1 MRVLVTG
8 AGGQLGSVLPGALD
22 GHEVLALDRAALD
35 LADREA
41 VEAVVASFAPHAVV
55 NAAALTNV
63 DRCETDP
70 AAAYAANARG
80 VRFLAVAASRVGAHV
95 VHVSTDYVFDGRS
108 RRPYHEFDPV
118 APIQEYGR
126 SKRAGEVEL
135 ERHAASWAVAR
146 TSWVFGRRGGDFVSW
161 CLASTP
167 DDVRPVL
174 DDQVSRPTY
183 APDLAAVLARI
194 AVERIPGVFH
204 VANRGECN
212 RYQLAVD
219 ALALVGR
226 DDSTIRRVSGAD
238 LARPAARPAYSAM
251 RSLALEA
258 SGVPEPRDYRDA
270 LGEYLARERAS

>member
-22 GHEVLALDRAALD
+22 GHEVLALDRATLD
-35 LADREA
+35 LADREG
-41 VEAVVASFAPHAVV
+41 VEAVVASFVPHAVV

-70 AAAYAANARG
+70 AAAYAANALG

-95 VHVSTDYVFDGRS
+95 VHVSTDYVFDGRA
-108 RRPYHEFDPV
+108 RRAYHEFDPV

-126 SKRAGEVEL
+126 SKLAGEVEL

-183 APDLAAVLARI
+183 APDLAMVLARL

-204 VANRGECN
+204 VANRGECT

-251 RSLALEA
+251 QSLALDA

-270 LGEYLARERAS
+270 LGEYLAGERIP

>member
-22 GHEVLALDRAALD
+22 GHEVLALDRATLD
-35 LADREA
+35 LADREG
-41 VEAVVASFAPHAVV
+41 VEAVVASFVPHAVV

-70 AAAYAANARG
+70 AAAYAANALG

-95 VHVSTDYVFDGRS
+95 VHVSTDYVFDGRA
-108 RRPYHEFDPV
+108 RRAYHEFDPV

-126 SKRAGEVEL
+126 SKLAGEVEL

-183 APDLAAVLARI
+183 APDLAMVLARL

-204 VANRGECN
+204 VANRGECT

-270 LGEYLARERAS
+270 LGEYLAGERIP

>member
-22 GHEVLALDRAALD
+22 GHEVLALDRATLD
-35 LADREA
+35 LADREG
-41 VEAVVASFAPHAVV
+41 VEAVVASFVPHAVV

-70 AAAYAANARG
+70 AAAYAANALG

-95 VHVSTDYVFDGRS
+95 VHVSTDYVFDGRA
-108 RRPYHEFDPV
+108 RRAYHEFDPV

-126 SKRAGEVEL
+126 SKLAGEVEL

-183 APDLAAVLARI
+183 APDLAMVLARL

-204 VANRGECN
+204 VANRGECT

-251 RSLALEA
+251 QSLALEA

-270 LGEYLARERAS
+270 LGEYLAGERIP